1 MARRVR
7 RGRNIT
13 TTPQRAKIFR
23 ENPKGDSALK
33 HARRNR
39 GIPR

>member
-1 MARRVR
+1 MP
-7 RGRNIT
+7 

-23 ENPKGDSALK
+23 KKIDGNSALK

-39 GIPR
+39 GMQ